1 MKIESVRI
9 QNFRTIKDQTVPLT
23 DYTCLVGP
31 NGAGKSTILTA
42 LNILFRYS
50 TDATTNL
57 LMLDEEDFHQKDVK
71 EPIRITVTLT
81 DLSTEAQADFANY
94 YRQGKLVISAVAHW
108 NEKSRT
114 APVLQYGERLVMEE
128 FAPFFKAEG
137 DGAKVEELKKIYAGL
152 KSIYAS
158 LPAPGIKQSMVD
170 ALRHYEEAH
179 ASECKLIASEDQF
192 YGFGAKGKNLLEK
205 YLQWVFVPAVKDAS
219 SEQLE
224 AKRTAFGQ
232 ILERTV
238 RSKMSFS
245 EPIRQLRDEA
255 LRKYGELLGSYE
267 KTLEDLA
274 SALTGRLRAWAHP
287 DARIKL
293 SWQND
298 SSKVSISDPVAEV
311 LAGEGIFEGHLP
323 RFGHGFQ
330 RSFLL
335 ALLQELASTD
345 VSGGPTLVLACE
357 EPELYQHPPQIRHLA
372 SVFDDLA
379 RKGSQVFV
387 CTHSPLFIRGEQ
399 FEEIRFVTKNPG
411 SGEAVVRFLNFDS
424 VAESIATAGGS
435 KPLKSAGTGLRVSQ
449 ALQPLINE
457 MFFTTVLVL
466 VEGVEDASY
475 ISTYLVLT
483 DLWQEFRRLGGHIVS
498 CQGKN
503 SMIVPLAIARGLKI
517 PTFLVFDADT
527 DKCAD
532 AGKKTQHEKDNKTL
546 LSLCGLA
553 AQPSLPDAPV
563 WGDNLVMWKEDI
575 GSALAEDFGKQEWDE
590 LRHAIKA
597 KHGMADVPDIY
608 KCSAFIQL
616 FLSESWDE
624 NKKCST
630 LDRLCKAIITFAQA
644 QNGQSSGSPSRYETQ
659 DREGAAAHSALDDDT
674 GLRTNDGITY
684 A

>member
-1 MKIESVRI
+1 MKIQSVRI

-23 DYTCLVGP
+23 DYTCFVGP

-42 LNILFRYS
+42 LNVLFRYS

-57 LMLDEEDFHQKDVK
+57 LVLDEEDFHQKNVK
-71 EPIRITVTLT
+71 EPIMITATFT
-81 DLSTEAQADFANY
+81 DLSADAQADFANY
-94 YRQGKLVISAVAHW
+94 YRQGKLIISAFARW
-108 NEKSRT
+108 DENSRT
-114 APVLQYGERLVMEE
+114 APVVQCGERTVMGQ

-137 DGAKVEELKKIYAGL
+137 DGAKVDKLKEIYLNL
-152 KSIYAS
+152 KSTYGS
-158 LPAPGIKQSMVD
+158 LPPPGTKQSMID
-170 ALRHYEEAH
+170 SLRQYEEAH
-179 ASECKLIASEDQF
+179 PDECTLIPSEDQF

-205 YLQWVFVPAVKDAS
+205 YLQWIFVPAVKDAS

-245 EPIRQLRDEA
+245 KPIQELRDEA
-255 LRKYGELLGSYE
+255 FKKYGELLGSYE
-267 KTLEDLA
+267 KNLEDLA
-274 SALTGRLRAWAHP
+274 SALTARLRDWAHP

-298 SSKVSISDPVAEV
+298 SSKVSISDPIAQV
-311 LAGEGIFEGHLP
+311 LAGEGVFEGHLP

-335 ALLQELASTD
+335 ALLQELASSD
-345 VSGGPTLVLACE
+345 AGGGPTLVLACE

-387 CTHSPLFIRGEQ
+387 CTHSPLFVRGEQ
-399 FEEIRFVTKNPG
+399 FEEVRFVTKNRE
-411 SGEAVVRFLNFDS
+411 SGEAIVRSLNFES
-424 VAESIATAGGS
+424 VALAIAKAGGT
-435 KPLKSAGTGLRVSQ
+435 KPVKSAGTALKVSQ
-449 ALQPLINE
+449 ALQPVVNE

-466 VEGVEDASY
+466 VEGLEDASY

-483 DLWQEFRRLGGHIVS
+483 DLWQEFRRLGGHVVA

-517 PTFLVFDADT
+517 PTFILFDADT
-527 DKCAD
+527 DKCGD
-532 AGKKTQHEKDNKTL
+532 AGKKAQHEKDNKTL

-553 AQPSLPDAPV
+553 AKSSLPEETV
-563 WGDNLVMWKEDI
+563 WSDDLVMWNEDI
-575 GSALAEDFGKQEWDE
+575 GSALAGDFGKDKWDE
-590 LRHAIKA
+590 LRHATKA
-597 KHGMADVPDIY
+597 KHGMTDVQDVY

-616 FLSESWDE
+616 FLSEMWDQ
-624 NKKCST
+624 NKKCPT
-630 LDRLCKAIITFAQA
+630 LERLCKAIIGFAQA
-644 QNGQSSGSPSRYETQ
+644 S
-659 DREGAAAHSALDDDT
+659 T
-674 GLRTNDGITY
+674 G
-684 A
+684 